1 MRGLLARSALGAP
14 VLAALALSALPARAD
29 DPRTSAAPAARAD
42 GPRASAASAARADGP
57 RASAAP
63 AARAG
68 GPRASAAPWAGFQA
82 QPLGRAY
89 APLRAADP
97 WFGDD
102 KMRHF
107 CASIALAG
115 GGYALGALATSDLR
129 QRLAVGAAVAL
140 GAGLAKEVYDA
151 AGHGTPSV
159 RDFVWDALGTS
170 AGLGLSLWFDLA
182 ATPIQF

>member
-29 DPRTSAAPAARAD
+29 GPRAADAAAARAGGPRITAAPAARAD
-42 GPRASAASAARADGP
+42 GPRASAA
-57 RASAAP
+57 
-63 AARAG
+63 
-68 GPRASAAPWAGFQA
+68 PWAGFPA
-82 QPLGRAY
+82 QPLARAY

-129 QRLAVGAAVAL
+129 QRLALGAAVAL

-151 AGHGTPSV
+151 AGHGTPSA
-159 RDFVWDALGTS
+159 RDVVWDALGTS

>member
-14 VLAALALSALPARAD
+14 VLAALALGAVPARAD
-29 DPRTSAAPAARAD
+29 GPHASAAAAARAGGPRITAAPAARAD
-42 GPRASAASAARADGP
+42 GPRASAA
-57 RASAAP
+57 
-63 AARAG
+63 
-68 GPRASAAPWAGFQA
+68 PWAGFPA
-82 QPLGRAY
+82 QPLARAY

-129 QRLAVGAAVAL
+129 QRLALGAAVAL

-159 RDFVWDALGTS
+159 RDVVWDALGTS

>member
-1 MRGLLARSALGAP
+1 MRGLLARPALGAP

-29 DPRTSAAPAARAD
+29 GPRAAAAPAARAD
-42 GPRASAASAARADGP
+42 GPRIT
-57 RASAAP
+57 AAP
-63 AARAG
+63 VARGG
-68 GPRASAAPWAGFQA
+68 GPRASAAPWVGSPA

-115 GGYALGALATSDLR
+115 GGYALGALATDDLR
-129 QRLAVGAAVAL
+129 QRLALGAAVAL

-159 RDFVWDALGTS
+159 RDVVWDALGTS
-170 AGLGLSLWFDLA
+170 VGLGLSLWFDLA

>member
-29 DPRTSAAPAARAD
+29 
-42 GPRASAASAARADGP
+42 GPRASAAA
-57 RASAAP
+57 

-68 GPRASAAPWAGFQA
+68 GPRITAAPVARRGPRASADPWVGFPA
-82 QPLGRAY
+82 KPPGRAY

-115 GGYALGALATSDLR
+115 GGYALGSLTTSDLR
-129 QRLAVGAAVAL
+129 QRLALGAAVAL

-151 AGHGTPSV
+151 TGHGTPSV

>member
-14 VLAALALSALPARAD
+14 VLAALLLGALPAHADGRRAS
-29 DPRTSAAPAARAD
+29 PAPAARAG
-42 GPRASAASAARADGP
+42 GPRIT
-57 RASAAP
+57 AAP
-63 AARAG
+63 VAHAG
-68 GPRASAAPWAGFQA
+68 GPRASAAPWVGFLT
-82 QPLGRAY
+82 QPPAHAY

-102 KMRHF
+102 KLRHF

-115 GGYALGALATSDLR
+115 GGYALGALATSDFR

-182 ATPIQF
+182 ATPIHF